1 MTRDRRG
8 EPARRLATLA
18 SATCVAAGALVT
30 LTTLA
35 PPAGATETGDPCPTA
50 DDPFIDQNS
59 PALVNLGFPQSW
71 RLATGAGV
79 TVAVVDSGVDVD
91 NLHLG
96 PDVVLP
102 GTSFVSGP
110 GVSPDGRNDIYGHG
124 TAVAGIIA
132 ARNIE
137 GSGLVG
143 AAYDAKILPVQVF
156 SQDQEDES
164 GTPGEPSTPLMAAG
178 IRWAADNGADV
189 INVSMS
195 TDSQDPDLA
204 SLQDALTY
212 AHGKDVVVVASAGNY
227 QPTEDGDSRT
237 ESRWPA
243 ADEKTIG
250 VAATNATGVVD
261 AYTVHGEGSDVAAP
275 GENVL
280 VSSLANR
287 GDCIAGVGQS
297 YSSWAAPFVA
307 GLAAQLRER
316 YPRASAEEIA
326 YRILASADRPR
337 LGYSDS
343 EQGWGQIRPYEALS
357 MTIDPTIPGPPL
369 PKGLKR
375 ERPEAVED
383 VEALGA
389 PVDPWADARQAALWW
404 GLGGVGLTAFALIVR
419 PATRRRTAAP
429 AG

>member
-1 MTRDRRG
+1 MLVAASCVAVG
-8 EPARRLATLA
+8 TLA
-18 SATCVAAGALVT
+18 A
-30 LTTLA
+30 LA

-50 DDPFIDQNS
+50 DAPFIDQSS

-110 GVSPDGRNDIYGHG
+110 GVSSDGRNDIYGHG

-132 ARNIE
+132 ARNLE

-156 SQDQEDES
+156 SQDEEDQS

-178 IRWAADNGADV
+178 VRWAADNGADV

-204 SLQDALTY
+204 SLQDALSY
-212 AHGKDVVVVASAGNY
+212 AQSKDVVVVASAGNY
-227 QPTEDGDSRT
+227 EPAAEGESET

-243 ADEKTIG
+243 ADATTVG

-261 AYTVHGEGSDVAAP
+261 DYTVHGEGSDVAAP
-275 GENVL
+275 GENIL
-280 VSSLANR
+280 VASLANR
-287 GDCIAGVGQS
+287 GDCIAGVGQP
-297 YSSWAAPFVA
+297 YSSWAAPFVS

-316 YPRASAEEIA
+316 YPRASAEEIV

-337 LGYSDS
+337 LGYSDTES
-343 EQGWGQIRPYEALS
+343 RGGDRS
-357 MTIDPTIPGPPL
+357 GP
-369 PKGLKR
+369 
-375 ERPEAVED
+375 
-383 VEALGA
+383 
-389 PVDPWADARQAALWW
+389 
-404 GLGGVGLTAFALIVR
+404 
-419 PATRRRTAAP
+419 TRRSA
-429 AG
+429 